1 MKYKN
6 LGCLGRSAISLL
18 GALSIAAVL
27 SSPVA
32 LNAQSTAFTYQG
44 HLTDGGTDPTGNYDL
59 RFTLYDAPTG
69 GEVQGVPVTIP
80 AAAVKQGLFD
90 VSLDFGA
97 SVFDGSDR
105 WLEIEV
111 QPTGGVV
118 YSKLAP
124 RSRLT
129 PTPYAIRA
137 ANSATANRADYATS
151 AGSILGTIDPSQ
163 LPTDLAKLDLSQ
175 TFYSPNTFND
185 KIVVKS
191 TLAGFPVVIEG
202 YGVDSE
208 LLGFK
213 DSGGTERWHMNLSGG
228 GLNFAESG
236 VSDFRLFLKP
246 GGNVGIRTSTP
257 ANALSVAGSADF
269 SGRVGIGTPA
279 PVNALS
285 VVGSANFSGKVG
297 IGRTSPATELS
308 VLGSADISSAVGIGG
323 FPVNGY
329 ALSIL
334 GNAKFLTLRQTA
346 VGVEWDLQANPTGD
360 LILGANGNDQLHIT
374 QGGMVGVGTSSPAT
388 TLDVKGEI
396 TCVAINITSDRNAKD
411 HFQPVN
417 AREVLEKVTQL
428 PITKWEYK
436 TQSGATHM
444 GPMAQDFHA
453 AFSLGHDERHITT
466 VDEDGVALAAIQG
479 LNAKLEE
486 KLAEKES
493 ELSRIQ
499 AENQSLAERL
509 ARIERVLGVS
519 GRTAPAAQ

>member
-1 MKYKN
+1 
-6 LGCLGRSAISLL
+6 L
-18 GALSIAAVL
+18 
-27 SSPVA
+27 
-32 LNAQSTAFTYQG
+32 
-44 HLTDGGTDPTGNYDL
+44 
-59 RFTLYDAPTG
+59 
-69 GEVQGVPVTIP
+69 
-80 AAAVKQGLFD
+80 
-90 VSLDFGA
+90 
-97 SVFDGSDR
+97 
-105 WLEIEV
+105 
-111 QPTGGVV
+111 
-118 YSKLAP
+118 
-124 RSRLT
+124 
-129 PTPYAIRA
+129 
-137 ANSATANRADYATS
+137 
-151 AGSILGTIDPSQ
+151 
-163 LPTDLAKLDLSQ
+163 
-175 TFYSPNTFND
+175 
-185 KIVVKS
+185 
-191 TLAGFPVVIEG
+191 VIEG
-202 YGVDSE
+202 YGGTSE
-208 LLGFK
+208 LIGLK
-213 DSGGTERWHMNLSGG
+213 DSGGAQRWHLNLSGG
-228 GLNFAESG
+228 GLNFAESS
-236 VSDFRLFLKP
+236 VSDFRLFLKA

-269 SGRVGIGTPA
+269 SGRVGIGTAA

-297 IGRTSPATELS
+297 IGRISPATELS